1 MKKCIYAHWNVLE
14 YDGDFYI
21 NRTHNIYLEHL
32 IESSDIQV
40 LCNIRQVKEKP
51 SALALVAKEVEF
63 INLPSKGSYVSAYI
77 HITNY
82 FVFFKELFNENNYD
96 MVYVRCPDPIAWLV
110 IMRASKH
117 TRVTAHFVG
126 DSLDATWK
134 SDSNFLIKIIKSLLY
149 LPDYFLLMVSCKFYA
164 NKIYTNGPHI
174 MNKLNF
180 YRVKAEAVVSSTMS
194 SLDGIHQDAIIE
206 SDSKITKLLYVGYLR
221 PSKGVFNLIES
232 INELSK
238 KTQGITLTIVGDG
251 ESRSEIEKLIIKKG
265 LQNRVFL
272 TGHIDSK
279 EQLENIYRSHD
290 VFCFPSQSEGSPRVV
305 IEAMYFGLLVVSNK
319 VGSLPYSFDNN
330 EVIFT
335 SNYSADAFL
344 NSLLKAV
351 SLSKRD
357 RITMRLAALNRV
369 KNYYSKES
377 FLNKVFA

>member
-1 MKKCIYAHWNVLE
+1 MKEIK
-14 YDGDFYI
+14 
-21 NRTHNIYLEHL
+21 
-32 IESSDIQV
+32 
-40 LCNIRQVKEKP
+40 
-51 SALALVAKEVEF
+51 F
-63 INLPSKGSYVSAYI
+63 INLPSRGSYVSAYI

-82 FVFFKELFNENNYD
+82 FAFFKEFFNKNKYD

-134 SDSNFLIKIIKSLLY
+134 SDSNLLIKVIKSLFY
-149 LPDYFLLMVSCKFYA
+149 LPDYFLLMVSCKFYTDRV
-164 NKIYTNGPHI
+164 YTNGPHI
-174 MNKLNF
+174 KSKLDF
-180 YRVKAEAVVSSTMS
+180 YRVNAEAVVSSTMS
-194 SLDGIHQDAIIE
+194 SLDGISQDEVIE

-238 KTQGITLTIVGDG
+238 IAKDISLTIVGDG

-279 EQLENIYRSHD
+279 ERLEKIYKSHD

-305 IEAMYFGLLVVSNK
+305 IEAMYFGLLVISNK
-319 VGSLPYSFDNN
+319 VGSLPYSFD
-330 EVIFT
+330 ETQVFFT
-335 SNYSADAFL
+335 SDYSVDAFTSSLRKAIYL
-344 NSLLKAV
+344 NKC
-351 SLSKRD
+351 D
-357 RITMRLAALNRV
+357 RISMKLAALNCV